1 MGFYCALHGYQR
13 PRPAP
18 GGSSIIVE
26 PAYEAHLRTRTSF
39 VSPEHSTAAEM
50 AKSPG
55 LVRSGAASGS
65 AISAWLQERRSLDV
79 AGARA
84 YASRMLALEILVPLG
99 GSGGGAFLDSKD
111 AQYRLTTKLNGAN
124 K

>member
-1 MGFYCALHGYQR
+1 M
-13 PRPAP
+13 
-18 GGSSIIVE
+18 E

-84 YASRMLALEILVPLG
+84 YASRMLALEILVPVGG